1 MIVVNIAKFKTD
13 LDTLLKQSNII
24 NQRMKLTLKRI
35 ALRSTYTIGRL
46 YVDGNYFCDTLE
58 DTVRD
63 LNKNGKFDNGEKK
76 VYAKTAIPY
85 GTYEIKWTYS
95 PRFKK
100 YTPQLM
106 NVPSFEGIRI
116 HAGNTSADTEGCLL
130 LGQNKKV
137 GMVLN
142 SRATINKFYPMIKE
156 ACSKGKVT
164 IEIK

>member
-1 MIVVNIAKFKTD
+1 
-13 LDTLLKQSNII
+13 
-24 NQRMKLTLKRI
+24 MKLTLNRI
-35 ALRSTYTIGRL
+35 ALRQTYTIGKL
-46 YVDGNYFCDTLE
+46 YIDGKYFCDTLE

-63 LNKNGKFDNGEKK
+63 TNKSGKFDNGEKK
-76 VYAKTAIPY
+76 IKGKTAIPY

-116 HAGNTSADTEGCLL
+116 HSGNSSTDTEGCLL
-130 LGQNKKV
+130 LGENKKV

-142 SRATINKFYPMIKE
+142 SRATINKFYPLIKE
-156 ACSKGKVT
+156 ACSNGKVT

>member
-1 MIVVNIAKFKTD
+1 
-13 LDTLLKQSNII
+13 
-24 NQRMKLTLKRI
+24 MKLTLKRI

-76 VYAKTAIPY
+76 VYGKTAIPY

-116 HAGNTSADTEGCLL
+116 HAGNSSQNTQGCLL

-156 ACSKGKVT
+156 ACSNGKVT

>member
-1 MIVVNIAKFKTD
+1 
-13 LDTLLKQSNII
+13 
-24 NQRMKLTLKRI
+24 MKLTLKRI

-76 VYAKTAIPY
+76 VYGKTAIPY

-106 NVPSFEGIRI
+106 NVPSFSGIRI
-116 HAGNTSADTEGCLL
+116 HAGNSADQTEGCLL

>member
-1 MIVVNIAKFKTD
+1 
-13 LDTLLKQSNII
+13 
-24 NQRMKLTLKRI
+24 MKLTLKRI
-35 ALRSTYTIGRL
+35 ALRPTYTIGKL
-46 YVDGNYFCDTLE
+46 YIDDVYFCDTIE

-76 VYAKTAIPY
+76 IHSKTAIPY

-95 PRFKK
+95 PMFKK

-116 HAGNTSADTEGCLL
+116 HAGNTSADTEGCLI
-130 LGQNKKV
+130 LGKNKQV
-137 GMVLN
+137 GKVLN
-142 SRATINKFYPMIKE
+142 SRDTINKFYPIIKE
-156 ACSKGKVT
+156 ACSNGKVT

>member
-1 MIVVNIAKFKTD
+1 
-13 LDTLLKQSNII
+13 
-24 NQRMKLTLKRI
+24 MKLTLKRI
-35 ALRSTYTIGRL
+35 ALRPTYTIGKL
-46 YVDGNYFCDTLE
+46 YIDDVYFCDTIE

-76 VYAKTAIPY
+76 VHSKTAIPY

-116 HAGNTSADTEGCLL
+116 HAGNTSADTEGCLI
-130 LGQNKKV
+130 LGKNKQV
-137 GMVLN
+137 GKVLN
-142 SRATINKFYPMIKE
+142 SRDTINKFYPIIKN
-156 ACSKGKVT
+156 ACSNGKVT

>member
-1 MIVVNIAKFKTD
+1 
-13 LDTLLKQSNII
+13 
-24 NQRMKLTLKRI
+24 MKLTLKRI
-35 ALRSTYTIGRL
+35 ALKPTYTIGRL
-46 YVDGNYFCDTLE
+46 YIDNNYFCDTLE

-106 NVPSFEGIRI
+106 SVPSFEGIRI
-116 HAGNTSADTEGCLL
+116 HAGNTSADTEGCLI
-130 LGQNKKV
+130 LGENKQV
-137 GMVLN
+137 GKVLN
-142 SRATINKFYPMIKE
+142 SRVTINKFYSIIKK

>member
-1 MIVVNIAKFKTD
+1 
-13 LDTLLKQSNII
+13 
-24 NQRMKLTLKRI
+24 MKLTLNRI
-35 ALRSTYTIGRL
+35 ALRQTYTIGKL
-46 YVDGNYFCDTLE
+46 YIDGKYFCDTLE
-58 DTVRD
+58 DTVMD
-63 LNKNGKFDNGEKK
+63 TNKSGKFDNGEKK
-76 VYAKTAIPY
+76 IKGKTAIPY

-116 HAGNTSADTEGCLL
+116 HSGNSSTDTEGCLL
-130 LGQNKKV
+130 LGENKKV

-142 SRATINKFYPMIKE
+142 SRATINKFYPLIKK

>member
-1 MIVVNIAKFKTD
+1 
-13 LDTLLKQSNII
+13 
-24 NQRMKLTLKRI
+24 MKLTLKRI
-35 ALRSTYTIGRL
+35 ALRPTYTIGKL
-46 YVDGNYFCDTLE
+46 YIDDIYFCDTIE

-76 VYAKTAIPY
+76 IHSKTAIPY
-85 GTYEIKWTYS
+85 GIYEIKWTYS

-116 HAGNTSADTEGCLL
+116 HAGNTSADTEGCLI
-130 LGQNKKV
+130 LGENKQV
-137 GMVLN
+137 GKVLN
-142 SRATINKFYPMIKE
+142 SRATINKFYPIIKE
-156 ACSKGKVT
+156 ACSNENVT

>member
-1 MIVVNIAKFKTD
+1 
-13 LDTLLKQSNII
+13 
-24 NQRMKLTLKRI
+24 MKLTLKRI

-46 YVDGNYFCDTLE
+46 YIDGNYFCDTLE

-116 HAGNTSADTEGCLL
+116 HAGSTHEDTAGCLL
-130 LGQNKKV
+130 LGENKKV

-142 SRATINKFYPMIKE
+142 SRATINKFYPIIKE
-156 ACSKGKVT
+156 ACSKEKVT